1 MRETSRHQR
10 AFDLY
15 WSLGPERTIERLNAA
30 LHAIGNG
37 PSLRT
42 LFEWSRQYHWQDRL
56 AQLERDARLAADAA
70 RLQALR
76 EMAERHTKEALL
88 LQQKGAEWISRMDDD
103 HVTADAAIRALVEGV
118 RMERLA
124 RGEPTEKH
132 EINGELEIR
141 PQLKEFS
148 DEQLDDLIDL
158 VERGVARIP
167 PPESG

>member
-15 WSLGPERTIERLNAA
+15 WELGPDRTIERLHAA
-30 LHAIGNG
+30 LHAVGTG
-37 PSLRT
+37 PSQRT
-42 LFEWSRQYHWQDRL
+42 LFEWSRQYHWQHRI
-56 AQLERDARLAADAA
+56 AQFERDARLAADAA
-70 RLQALR
+70 RVQVLR

-103 HVTADAAIRALVEGV
+103 HVTADGAIRALVEGV

-124 RGEPTEKH
+124 RGEATEKT
-132 EINGELEIR
+132 EISGELDIR
-141 PQLKEFS
+141 PRLKELT

-158 VERGVARIP
+158 VERNLEGTP
-167 PPESG
+167 PAAS